1 MNVLKWVLGGG
12 AALITAI
19 MALLR
24 QLAVRKAERAQ
35 QAQARAEAQLET
47 AQGAMADL
55 RRANEQLQA
64 ATAAI
69 HEQQEATRDTIKQM
83 DERQEEADA
92 AVADTANANLSDLL
106 DFMRN
111 D

>member
-1 MNVLKWVLGGG
+1 MNTLKWVLGGG

-35 QAQARAEAQLET
+35 QAQARAEAQRDA
-47 AQGAMADL
+47 AQAAMADL
-55 RRANEQLQA
+55 RSANERLQA
-64 ATAAI
+64 TAAAI
-69 HEQQEATRDTIKQM
+69 HEQQEATRETINQM
-83 DERQEEADA
+83 EERQEEADA

-106 DFMRN
+106 DLMRN

>member
-1 MNVLKWVLGGG
+1 MNTLKWVLGGG
-12 AALITAI
+12 AALITAV

-24 QLAVRKAERAQ
+24 RLAVRKAERAQ
-35 QAQARAEAQLET
+35 QAQATAEAQRDAT
-47 AQGAMADL
+47 QAAMADL
-55 RRANEQLQA
+55 RKANERLQA
-64 ATAAI
+64 TAAAI
-69 HEQQEATRDTIKQM
+69 HEQQEATRETINRM
-83 DERQEEADA
+83 EERQEEADA